1 MKRATTLNSLLSGPF
16 MGVVV
21 ILVFWCARGAQSQDQ
36 QRTKNN
42 CKASASVTER
52 QLGISGLLAN
62 PPYTFRRVILGRID
76 KRRDLVS
83 FKFLRQDWL
92 GYKREYQ
99 VVPNRFFKPLP
110 THISA
115 IHDRHPV
122 VDSTHQRICPR
133 RDDREAI

>member
-1 MKRATTLNSLLSGPF
+1 
-16 MGVVV
+16 
-21 ILVFWCARGAQSQDQ
+21 
-36 QRTKNN
+36 
-42 CKASASVTER
+42 VTER

-99 VVPNRFFKPLP
+99 VVPNRFFKPLLA
-110 THISA
+110 HISA
-115 IHDRHPV
+115 VHDGHPIV
-122 VDSTHQRICPR
+122 NPAQERVGVTRYNRDSI
-133 RDDREAI
+133 

>member
-1 MKRATTLNSLLSGPF
+1 MGSL
-16 MGVVV
+16 
-21 ILVFWCARGAQSQDQ
+21 W
-36 QRTKNN
+36 
-42 CKASASVTER
+42 
-52 QLGISGLLAN
+52 LAFD
-62 PPYTFRRVILGRID
+62 PPNAFRRVILGRID

-122 VDSTHQRICPR
+122 VDSTHQRVGSG
-133 RDDREAI
+133 RDDRKSVQRLSRIPIYPAIPQPRKCKRLTGPELNPHRSKFATL